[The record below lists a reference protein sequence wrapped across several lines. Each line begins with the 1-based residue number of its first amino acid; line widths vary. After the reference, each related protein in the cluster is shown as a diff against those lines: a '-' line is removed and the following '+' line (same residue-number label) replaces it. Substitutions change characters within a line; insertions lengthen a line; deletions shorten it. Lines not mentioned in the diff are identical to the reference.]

1 MGLKK
6 ISEKLDSY
14 FSRHEDGKA
23 AKIERSH
30 VEKVIDKLKTKQTLL
45 KEEIKD
51 TEKRSKIERLESK
64 LSTVAEQI
72 ERAEWLLEKI
82 GPEPSN

>member
-14 FSRHEDGKA
+14 LGRLEDGRA

-30 VEKVIDKLKTKQTLL
+30 VEKVIDKLKAKQTLL
-45 KEEIKD
+45 QEEVRD
-51 TEKRSKIERLESK
+51 TEKPSKIERLKSK
-64 LSTVAEQI
+64 LSTVGEQI